1 MEELRIRAYGLE
13 LKVSG
18 EANTVKGASKDFY
31 DFLAARIGRDTE
43 AIRRL
48 REKMMSGQ
56 EEAKKPTEGK
66 EATCTFRSA
75 AGVPAAWSEIAK
87 EIKSGKEYH
96 VGDAVDD
103 VLENG
108 EEVTFVVTEVTDQYV
123 RFESRD
129 CVGSEGVS
137 WNKNDSNKG
146 GIAEANVQ
154 KYLDTKIWELL
165 PEDLRAAIS
174 DTSRKYLDGGEEK
187 EYVTKLFLPAASEVF
202 DEDDC
207 YGDEGLYEQLEYYK
221 DRRNRMRSAAQEEDV
236 VWYWLA
242 SVRSGISAD
251 ACGVSRYGFANT
263 WSTSYLN
270 RVPVCF
276 TIKKS

>member
-1 MEELRIRAYGLE
+1 MEELRIRAYGME

-31 DFLAARIGRDTE
+31 DFLAAKIGRDTE
-43 AIRRL
+43 TIRRI
-48 REKMMSGQ
+48 REKMMSAQ
-56 EEAKKPTEGK
+56 EESKNPEEGK

-75 AGVPAAWSEIAK
+75 AGVPAAWPEIAK
-87 EIKSGKEYH
+87 EIKARKEYH
-96 VGDAVDD
+96 VGDSVDD

-108 EEVTFVVTEVTDQYV
+108 EKVTFVVTEVTDQYV

-129 CVGSEGVS
+129 CIGGEDVK
-137 WNKNDSNKG
+137 WNKNDNNKG
-146 GIAEANVQ
+146 GIAESDIQ
-154 KYLDTKIWELL
+154 KYLDTKIWGLL
-165 PEDLRAAIS
+165 PEDLRAVIS
-174 DTSRKYLDGGEEK
+174 DTNRKYMDGSEEK

-221 DRRNRMRSAAQEEDV
+221 DRRNRMRSAAQEEDM

-242 SVRSGISAD
+242 SVRSGSSTY
-251 ACGVSRYGFANT
+251 ACRVGHHGFASA
-263 WSTSYLN
+263 WSTSDLD